1 MHRSALEEAALTEH
15 TNEQKP
21 QPEASETAYS
31 PEPEAAQPEP
41 QKPETTALVPTE
53 PEVIEGEVIEIEP
66 PEVSEDHTP
75 PKQKPYWLL
84 IPLTIFLCLVFLAG
98 SLLLPVLTPPATIT
112 LIPVEKSVSTTT
124 TIQVQGRQLA
134 PLTLMQSMSVEATG
148 KRHQDATRA
157 EGTITF
163 YNGLLSSQ
171 TIAAGTILTGKDGVH
186 VITDQAAIIPA
197 GNPPIYGQVTVS
209 AHAVLAGTQG
219 NIQTFNINAAC
230 CATSVVAKNTQDF
243 TGGQNSRD
251 FLTVTRGDIN
261 HAVTSLL
268 ITLSRSEDA
277 ALQVQ
282 LHPGEELITPSC
294 TPTVL
299 SNKKIGDE
307 AKQVIVTV
315 SVTCGGITYVA
326 HKVYA
331 LATQLLTS
339 QAEKTLGA
347 TYALIGNMQVGIV
360 QAKVIHPRQ
369 GIIMNKQQALA
380 TLLKFPGI
388 AGANIT
394 MKGGNQTLPEDP
406 NNIHMIVMYRNS

>member
-243 TGGQNSRD
+243 TG
-251 FLTVTRGDIN
+251 
-261 HAVTSLL
+261 
-268 ITLSRSEDA
+268 
-277 ALQVQ
+277 
-282 LHPGEELITPSC
+282 C

-369 GIIMNKQQALA
+369 GIISVLVQVTGTWIYQITPAMQNHLLHLIARMNKQQALA